1 MRPLNQAY
9 IVAELTGYYAKYSDN
24 PVYQR
29 QLLDV
34 WDLAGKGSGQYCGA
48 YASAVQQ
55 IKTA

>member
-1 MRPLNQAY
+1 MNLTHKY

-24 PVYQR
+24 PIYQR

-34 WDLAGKGSGQYCGA
+34 WETAGKGSGQYCGA
-48 YASAVQQ
+48 YASAVKQ